1 MFHWARWH
9 ALEYPEE
16 VLDMVGGIRLS
27 GKVQCDP
34 ALFSGESQAWMDL
47 PSQDAKPDLQAEFN
61 VQYELASDVPRY
73 DRQCNA
79 LDVQDS
85 STAKTNKQGH
95 ILVPESIAR
104 PPRASQRCF
113 NCGSYGHGLKECW
126 RQRDNEAIDQ
136 AKAGT
141 GIKPAHS
148 AAKRYFLSAPDA
160 SAASDAEF
168 EGLQPGKLSTELR
181 EALGVGL
188 LDPPPWIGRMR
199 QLGYPPGYMRQQPA
213 EQEAAGQC

>member
-1 MFHWARWH
+1 MLQYLLRMGKYGKRSASTRQEKKGPCTAALIFQNLPRESKDRLEQAIFHWARWH

-113 NCGSYGHGLKECW
+113 NCGSYGHGLKG
-126 RQRDNEAIDQ
+126 NPLVS
-136 AKAGT
+136 GVL
-141 GIKPAHS
+141 
-148 AAKRYFLSAPDA
+148 AAAR
-160 SAASDAEF
+160 
-168 EGLQPGKLSTELR
+168 
-181 EALGVGL
+181 
-188 LDPPPWIGRMR
+188 
-199 QLGYPPGYMRQQPA
+199 
-213 EQEAAGQC
+213 